1 METVFMDIGII
12 LSIAI
17 GIAFLAQVL
26 KQPLIISYIL
36 TGIICGPFFLNLIN
50 SEKSFYHSFAQFGV
64 ILLLFL
70 VGLSL
75 NPEFLKKIGR
85 ISFVAGVG
93 QVIFTALIGF
103 FLLIALG
110 FSPLV
115 SFYLAVAITFS
126 STIIIIKLLSDKKDL
141 RSVYGR
147 YTVGLMLVQ
156 DIIAIFIMIILSSF
170 GLEKSLFISLFLLFI
185 KGVIIFSVVYFLA
198 RVVLPV
204 VLDKVA
210 ESTEFLFVFT
220 LGWCFALAGLG
231 EWSGL
236 SLEVGAIIA
245 GLSLGTSK
253 YQTEIFSRL
262 KPLRDFFLVLFFII
276 LGSQMQFKNFSEI
289 YIGLAITLFVLVGN
303 PLILYFL
310 FRRMKFTRRNS
321 FLAGLTAAQVSE
333 FGFVLLFIAQA
344 KGYIGAD
351 VLSIFT
357 IVTLATIFISSYL
370 IIYNEAIFKF
380 INPFLEKFGRD
391 KNKSDSAISEKFA
404 VLVFGYHRL
413 GWKICEALKEMNIS
427 FAVIDFDPG
436 ALKKLEDRHLPHYF
450 GDATDVEFLSELPID
465 SAKLIISTLPDADDQ
480 ITLIKHIRQANKKTM
495 IIANLSHSRFLDDV
509 YKAGANYIIMPHLI
523 SGEWMCNI
531 LKNNSWDKKTFSRLS
546 QSQKDEMKLRFTLG
560 HH

>member
-1 METVFMDIGII
+1 MDIGII

-156 DIIAIFIMIILSSF
+156 DIIAIIIMIILSSF

-276 LGSQMQFKNFSEI
+276 LGS
-289 YIGLAITLFVLVGN
+289 
-303 PLILYFL
+303 
-310 FRRMKFTRRNS
+310 
-321 FLAGLTAAQVSE
+321 
-333 FGFVLLFIAQA
+333 
-344 KGYIGAD
+344 
-351 VLSIFT
+351 
-357 IVTLATIFISSYL
+357 
-370 IIYNEAIFKF
+370 
-380 INPFLEKFGRD
+380 
-391 KNKSDSAISEKFA
+391 
-404 VLVFGYHRL
+404 
-413 GWKICEALKEMNIS
+413 
-427 FAVIDFDPG
+427 
-436 ALKKLEDRHLPHYF
+436 
-450 GDATDVEFLSELPID
+450 
-465 SAKLIISTLPDADDQ
+465 
-480 ITLIKHIRQANKKTM
+480 
-495 IIANLSHSRFLDDV
+495 
-509 YKAGANYIIMPHLI
+509 
-523 SGEWMCNI
+523 
-531 LKNNSWDKKTFSRLS
+531 
-546 QSQKDEMKLRFTLG
+546 
-560 HH
+560 